1 MSKSIAN
8 NRYNIVIKV
17 IGTVAVFESIP
28 VYTAESFDSTSYDMT
43 PQSPVSPS
51 ITLAENYCRYIVILL
66 VAKVF
71 ILLRLRFYS
80 LEISCST
87 SINSMY

>member
-1 MSKSIAN
+1 MSKSIVN

-28 VYTAESFDSTSYDMT
+28 VYTADSDDSTSYDMT

-51 ITLAENYCRYIVILL
+51 ITLAENYCCYNSDPISSQGIHLTEAQILL
-66 VAKVF
+66 
-71 ILLRLRFYS
+71 
-80 LEISCST
+80 T
-87 SINSMY
+87 